1 MHVPGSVRFHLVAAP
16 DACIAEVQL
25 DGRLRS
31 AAFCGN
37 GLFVCVVEQ
46 KREPVC
52 WHVGKSGPGWSATAV
67 PVPMKLEGS
76 KSASCMCWLKQR
88 GLTHQAD
95 TWLLL
100 TGCSEGS
107 FCLGKYSPEARQIQ
121 AIRERPHKP
130 FTEASPSPKQD
141 ASCEPCCPW
150 ETNACL
156 PCTPPFFCSISSS
169 GAAGTASRANRI
181 LGLRRTQVCNSRK

>member
-1 MHVPGSVRFHLVAAP
+1 VRTSQRPLRLDLSTDETFIAVHVPGSANVPGSLRFHLVATP

-25 DGRLRS
+25 EGRLRS

-37 GLFVCVVEQ
+37 GLFVCVVAE
-46 KREPVC
+46 RSEPVC

-76 KSASCMCWLKQR
+76 ESASCVCWLKQR

-107 FCLGKYSPEARQIQ
+107 FCLGKYSPEARQIR
-121 AIRERPHKP
+121 AIGERPHKP
-130 FTEASPSPKQD
+130 FTEAGRFVRALLPLGD
-141 ASCEPCCPW
+141 ERVLAVYASF
-150 ETNACL
+150 L
-156 PCTPPFFCSISSS
+156 
-169 GAAGTASRANRI
+169 
-181 LGLRRTQVCNSRK
+181 L